1 MNDHIRINDVAPRI
15 QYVADGASTA
25 FTFPFAIFAA
35 ADLQVFLDGA
45 RQAGG
50 FTVSGAGSSAGG
62 SCIFATAPA
71 AGTMVTLRRLLPI
84 RRTSDFQENGLLR
97 ARVLND
103 ELDYQTA
110 AIQQLADDAGRALQ
124 FDAADAV
131 TSTTLPPRAA
141 RIGRLLGFGADGAP
155 ALFDAASGIGSA
167 ENVTFN
173 PAAAAA
179 AGTVAAKLGETL
191 SVRDFG
197 AAGDGTTDDT
207 LAIQAAFDAA
217 DARRASVLI
226 PDGIYRTSATVTLG
240 TDAFALHM
248 RGEILFAGSGT
259 CLRIGQAGN
268 VRLWGR
274 RYTGIRVRRASLS
287 DWSSEAEIGVQI
299 YNAYAC
305 DIGVEHAEGFTIGAQ
320 CFGDGVGWVYC
331 RVALG
336 RLFNNRIGLDLRCGV
351 GGWNNQ
357 NTFIGG
363 TWQMATAANPLR
375 DRYGVRMSR
384 TGPTAYDNHNN
395 NVFLNPSFE
404 LKAML
409 DWWPNTAVALNA
421 RLRGQGGR
429 IYVCTQAGITGA
441 VAPSGTGTGIAD
453 GTARWDY
460 LQESHDCVAVLME
473 VSGRSNMFL
482 GARNEQS
489 GRAFAREVGL
499 AFGNTY
505 DLAFVGGQGGAGNA
519 INGQFVEYRGE
530 FAASVLRVAN
540 GTDRFAAADQP
551 MRLLW
556 AVPDLRRAANPYDA
570 TRTHVQGCS
579 IIATSPAPERRL
591 NVFRQL
597 NGLELRAQALRIPT
611 SSRGVGTCVDT
622 RAAKRFLFS
631 YALDGQA
638 QAGRMLLRCYDADDR
653 LITTGQP
660 VRGSRS
666 LVFNAALGGFFS
678 GFETFAPLYFEV
690 DASVATIWV
699 GVTGSSAGPADV
711 TALRLFGIE
720 GHAPRVFPGHAEDDP
735 GAVALAVAAPT
746 AGTHDRGAILR
757 NADPAAGPAFWEC
770 TVAGTFGT
778 LAGATGSM
786 VAGQSSLWLG
796 AAGSLATGE
805 HVSVTGAVSAAS
817 VAALQRFDAAG
828 LPAWAPGI
836 AYAAGAVVG
845 RAGIAYATLSGGTSG
860 ATPPAGTGTA
870 ISDGGVTWLSTVARA
885 TLSANATAAVTGAA
899 VSYAAPTFAPRART

>member
-1 MNDHIRINDVAPRI
+1 MTEHVRINDIAPRI
-15 QYVADGASTA
+15 QYVADGTSAA
-25 FTFPFAIFAA
+25 FTFPFAIFATT
-35 ADLQVFLDGA
+35 DLQVFLDGA
-45 RQAGG
+45 RQSSG
-50 FTVSGAGSSAGG
+50 FSVSGAGDSGGG
-62 SCIFATAPA
+62 SCTFAAAPA
-71 AGTMVTLRRLLPI
+71 AGTLVTLRRRLPI

-110 AIQQLADDAGRALQ
+110 AIQQLADDVSRTLQ
-124 FDAADAV
+124 FDAADATAGAV
-131 TSTTLPPRAA
+131 LPPRAQ
-141 RIGRLLGFGADGAP
+141 RIGRLLGFGTDGAP
-155 ALFDAASGIGSA
+155 ALFDAASGIGAA

-179 AGTVAAKLGETL
+179 LGTVAAKLSETL

-197 AAGDGTTDDT
+197 ATGDGTSDDT

-217 DARRASVLI
+217 NARRASVLI
-226 PDGIYRTSATVTLG
+226 PDGVYRTSATVALG

-248 RGEILFAGSGT
+248 RGELLFAGTGT
-259 CLRIGQAGN
+259 CLRIGQTGN

-287 DWSSEAEIGVQI
+287 DWSSEADIGVQI

-305 DIGVEHAEGFTIGAQ
+305 DIGIEHAEGFTIGAQ

-331 RVALG
+331 RVGLG

-363 TWQMATAANPLR
+363 TWQMATSANPLR

-404 LKAML
+404 LKAIL
-409 DWWPNTAVALNA
+409 DWWPNTAYAANA
-421 RLRGQGGR
+421 RIRGAGGR
-429 IYVCTQAGITGA
+429 IYTCTQAGT
-441 VAPSGTGTGIAD
+441 SGTTAPAGTGSGIVD
-453 GTARWDY
+453 GTARWDF

-489 GRAFAREVGL
+489 GRAFAREAGL

-505 DLAFVGGQGGAGNA
+505 DLAFVGGQGAAGNG
-519 INGQFVEYRGE
+519 INGQFVEHRGE

-551 MRLLW
+551 LRLLW

-570 TRTHVQGCS
+570 TRTYVQGCS
-579 IIATSPAPERRL
+579 IVATSPAPERRL
-591 NVFRQL
+591 GVFRQL

-653 LITTGQP
+653 LITSGQP

-690 DASVATIWV
+690 DASVATVWI
-699 GVTGSSAGPADV
+699 GITGSSAGPADV
-711 TALRLFGIE
+711 TAMRLFGVE
-720 GHAPRVFPGHAEDDP
+720 GYAPRVFPGHAEDDP
-735 GAVALAVAAPT
+735 GGVALAVAAPS

-757 NADPAAGPAFWEC
+757 NAEPATGPAFWEC
-770 TVAGTFGT
+770 TAAGTFGT
-778 LAGATGSM
+778 LSGVTGSM
-786 VAGQSSLWLG
+786 VAGQSSLWLA
-796 AAGSLATGE
+796 AAGNLATGE
-805 HVSVTGAVSAAS
+805 HVSVAGAVTVAS
-817 VAALQRFDAAG
+817 VAALQRFDAAS

-836 AYAAGAVVG
+836 AYAPGAVMG
-845 RAGIAYATLSGGTSG
+845 RAGIAYATLAGGTSG
-860 ATPPAGTGTA
+860 ATPPTGTGTA

-885 TLSANATAAVTGAA
+885 TLSANASAAASGAA
-899 VSYAAPTFAPRART
+899 VGYVAPTFAARART